1 MGTSVKPQSF
11 TRPKYRA
18 DIDGMRAIAILSVLF
33 FHAFPSSIPGGF
45 IGVDIFF
52 VISGY
57 LISSIIFRGLQH
69 NTFSFFDFYA
79 RRVRRIFPAV
89 AVVILGSFILGFFLL
104 TSYEYEELVRESPYA
119 AFFLENWRLYKETG
133 GYWDIGTELKPYM
146 HFWSL
151 GVEEQYYIFY
161 PLICF
166 VLWKFSKKAFL
177 GGLLFMFAVSFG
189 LCLYDT
195 VNEPIRAFYSLHSR
209 FWELLVGGIL
219 AYVELQWP
227 DFKESNGFS
236 FLKDNL
242 LSLLG
247 LAFIFIALTVFKEG
261 GGFPGWRALFPTIG
275 AVLIIC
281 AGERAWINKYIL
293 SNKIFV
299 FIGLISYPLY
309 LWHWIFIC
317 IFRNNLAGELPNGW
331 LMWSLIC
338 ASILM
343 AYLTYALIERPMR
356 SQKASW
362 KLVTVL
368 TLILLL
374 LTLGAKT
381 AIRKSETLQTI
392 IYGGSSVMVAETI
405 RDLPQVEA
413 NDEICEAKFGKNFM
427 VCRATVKRPEVVIY
441 GDSHNHL
448 MWKYLYNKK
457 DLPGFYFIGGDGE
470 IIFDGVYQKD
480 ADPTVFDRNQK
491 FWNTLKN
498 SPEIKTVVLRGYW
511 SSYYDRKLERKLID
525 GTIRN
530 VSGKQSVH
538 SLWKELFAQLNAM
551 DKKVVLVLDN
561 IDVEFDPIKKCLS
574 VQRISLRPK
583 QGDDCLIAYKDIDQL
598 EYDSRNF
605 LIEEAK
611 RWSNVTI
618 VDSWDVL
625 CNKVGC
631 YLAKRQ
637 VPYYQDNDHLS
648 PYGNELLWPLL
659 KSKLYV
665 DED

>member
-227 DFKESNGFS
+227 DFKENNRFA
-236 FLKDNL
+236 FFKDNL
-242 LSLLG
+242 LSFLG
-247 LAFIFIALTVFKEG
+247 MVFIFTALVVFKEG

-293 SNKIFV
+293 SNKAFV

-317 IFRNNLAGELPNGW
+317 IFRNNLEGQLPTGG
-331 LMWSLIC
+331 LMWVLIG
-338 ASILM
+338 ASVLM
-343 AYLTYALIERPMR
+343 AYLTYILIERPMR
-356 SQKASW
+356 SLKASW
-362 KLVTVL
+362 KLVGVL
-368 TLILLL
+368 TIALLL
-374 LTLGAKT
+374 VTIGHKTLL
-381 AIRKSETLQTI
+381 RKSATLQAFV
-392 IYGGSSVMVAETI
+392 YGGTSVQQI
-405 RDLPQVEA
+405 RDIRHSPHV
-413 NDEICEAKFGKNFM
+413 DPVDSVCESKFGKNFL
-427 VCRATVKRPEVVIY
+427 VCRATTSHPNTVIY

-448 MWKYLYNKK
+448 MWKYLHGKTG
-457 DLPGFYFIGGDGE
+457 LPSFYLVGADAEVVFE
-470 IIFDGVYQKD
+470 GVYSKG
-480 ADPTVFDRNQK
+480 ADKSVLERNLA
-491 FWNTLKN
+491 FWKAIRT
-498 SPEIKTVVLRGYW
+498 SPEIKTVVLRGFW
-511 SSYYDRKLERKLID
+511 SGYYDRELERYLP
-525 GTIRN
+525 
-530 VSGKQSVH
+530 SGKVEDISGKEAIER
-538 SLWKELFAQLNAM
+538 LWRELFAEMKSLGK
-551 DKKVVLVLDN
+551 DVILVLDN
-561 IDVEFDPIKKCLS
+561 VVVDFDPVKRCLA
-574 VQRISLRPK
+574 VQRVTLKPK
-583 QGDDCLIAYKDIDQL
+583 PGDECILPYKDIVQIN
-598 EYDSRNF
+598 YDSRDF
-605 LIEEAK
+605 LIREAK
-611 RWSNVTI
+611 KWQNVKI
-618 VDSWDVL
+618 IDSWDIL
-625 CNKVGC
+625 CNDKGC
-631 YLAKRQ
+631 YLAKGE
-637 VPYYQDNDHLS
+637 VPYYQDSNHLS

-659 KSKLYV
+659 EKAIKIGR
-665 DED
+665 